1 MKMKSKTLEMIVLS
15 FIVLTSCHTGNG
27 GENDVR
33 RCVEVVPATEQVG
46 QEAKSYPGRVQ
57 ESDQINVAFKMGGQI
72 EKIYVRVGQRVTKG
86 QLLAQVESRDYELE
100 LRNYEIQYQQL
111 KDEVDRLKTL
121 YEKRSVSKNDYEK
134 AVAGL
139 EQLEIAV
146 EGNRRKVE
154 YTKLYAPASGV
165 ITDVYYSAAEL
176 VDAGMAVFALLAER
190 EMKVQFD
197 ISAADYLQR
206 ANFSEFGCRPSFAPD
221 TLFPMRLES
230 ITPKADNSQLYRTTL
245 TFAHGAD
252 KRLTP
257 GMTVSVEIK
266 VESGKQEETKGIC
279 LPVSCVRQDGEENI
293 VWVVDAN
300 GVLHRRQVSLGEVTG
315 QGTVYILS
323 GLEGNERV
331 VRAAASLLKE
341 GEQVRVLPEPSV
353 TNVGNLL

>member
-1 MKMKSKTLEMIVLS
+1 MIVLYS
-15 FIVLTSCHTGNG
+15 IVLVSCHSGNG
-27 GENDVR
+27 GGNDVL
-33 RCVEVVPATEQVG
+33 RCVEVVAATEQVG
-46 QEAKSYPGRVQ
+46 QGTKNYPGRVQ

-72 EKIYVRVGQRVTKG
+72 EKIYVRVGQRVSKG
-86 QLLAQVESRDYELE
+86 QLLAQVESSDYELE

-121 YEKRSVSKNDYEK
+121 FEKRSVSKNDYEK
-134 AVAGL
+134 AQAGL

-146 EGNRRKVE
+146 EGYRRKVE

-165 ITDVYYSAAEL
+165 ITEVYYSPAEL
-176 VDAGMAVFALLAER
+176 VDAGMAVFSLLAER

-206 ANFSEFGCRPSFAPD
+206 ANFSEFGCHPSFAPD

-266 VESGKQEETKGIC
+266 VESDNQEKTKGIC
-279 LPVSCVRQDGEENI
+279 LPVSCVRQDGEDNI

-300 GVLHRRQVSLGEVTG
+300 GILHRRKVSLGEVTG
-315 QGTVYILS
+315 QGSVNILS
-323 GLEGNERV
+323 GLDGNERV
-331 VRAAASLLKE
+331 VRAAALSLKE